1 MGNTV
6 DTSKGLSQT
15 RQMNGR
21 RVIKTSV
28 REITKDNV
36 VDVLQKA
43 LGTHELNRSE
53 IDYLWNY
60 YRGKQPILHRTKEV
74 RPEICNKIVENQ
86 RTRLSPSRSATCV
99 VNPFSMSAEMVRK
112 LPQRLSPL

>member
-74 RPEICNKIVENQ
+74 RPEICNKIVENRANEIVSFKVGYLCGEPIQ
-86 RTRLSPSRSATCV
+86 YVGR
-99 VNPFSMSAEMVRK
+99 NG
-112 LPQRLSPL
+112 